1 MKPTLVE
8 RVLSVSEWLLV
19 YLEGNAQG
27 NFWITIV
34 MIDEKMLF
42 IFIHDS
48 FFKKLYCRQSKG
60 FGDKTT

>member
-8 RVLSVSEWLLV
+8 RALCISEWLLV
-19 YLEGNAQG
+19 YLEGNTQG

-48 FFKKLYCRQSKG
+48 FLKNCTAGRRKYLVIK
-60 FGDKTT
+60 